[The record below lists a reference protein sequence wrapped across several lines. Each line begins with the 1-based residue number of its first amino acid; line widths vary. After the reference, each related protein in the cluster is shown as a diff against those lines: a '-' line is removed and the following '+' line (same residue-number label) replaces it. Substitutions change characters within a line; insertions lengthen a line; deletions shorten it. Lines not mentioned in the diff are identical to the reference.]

1 MNQQEEDAYK
11 ELMKYHKKNTKF
23 GLQMHLLKLW
33 ILHFIAAKVPLPSIS
48 VKIHRMRGTKI
59 GKDVYIGNDVHI
71 DLFHPELVSIEDNVS
86 IGMRTMIF
94 AHRSHWSPYLE
105 KYYPRS
111 LSPVVIR
118 KGSWIA
124 PGCIILPGVE
134 IGENSVIGSGSVV
147 TKNVEHRTIVAGN
160 PARVLKRIG
169 SDEKT
174 I

>member
-1 MNQQEEDAYK
+1 
-11 ELMKYHKKNTKF
+11 MKYHKKNTKLS
-23 GLQMHLLKLW
+23 LQIHLLKLW
-33 ILHFIAAKVPLPSIS
+33 ILHSIAAKAPLPSLS
-48 VKIHRMRGTKI
+48 VKIHKARGTKI
-59 GKDVYIGNDVHI
+59 GKDVYIGDNVHI

-105 KYYPRS
+105 KIYPRS

-134 IGENSVIGSGSVV
+134 IGENSVVGSGSVV
-147 TKNVEHRTIVAGN
+147 TKSVESYTIVAGN
-160 PARVLKRIG
+160 PAKVLKKID
-169 SDEKT
+169 SDQRNL
-174 I
+174 